1 MLYLY
6 LTFSEMK
13 YTSSILLSL
22 KRDNLF
28 RKSTSNILDFSNK
41 FTHLE
46 SLLQVYFKVS
56 K

>member
-13 YTSSILLSL
+13 YTSSIPLSL

-28 RKSTSNILDFSNK
+28 RKSTSDILDFSNK

>member
-13 YTSSILLSL
+13 YTSSL
-22 KRDNLF
+22 KRNNLF
-28 RKSTSNILDFSNK
+28 RKSTSNILEFANK